1 MAEVVP
7 APCPTAST
15 LVRIPEGISAGGQFK
30 FEWDGSSIN
39 VKCPEGRG
47 AGDEVKVDA
56 PTAAHRRRIKEIA
69 SKALHDL
76 PKLITDKRQKLEHN
90 LGPSP
95 SLPPPAPPPPA
106 APHLAAP
113 TPPDQGADAL
123 SALSSAEPQRDRD
136 DLASAAPPLL
146 QLLADTRA
154 AVQRDLVRVRV
165 RVRVSLTLTS
175 RTLTLTLT
183 RASLTPILTLTR
195 PPASARTARK
205 SGSSCTI

>member
-76 PKLITDKRQKLEHN
+76 PKPITDKRQKLEHN

-95 SLPPPAPPPPA
+95 SLPPPAPP
-106 APHLAAP
+106 PHLAAP

>member
-1 MAEVVP
+1 M
-7 APCPTAST
+7 
-15 LVRIPEGISAGGQFK
+15 RIPEGISAGGQFK

-95 SLPPPAPPPPA
+95 SLPPPAPP
-106 APHLAAP
+106 
-113 TPPDQGADAL
+113 PPDQGADAL